1 MKGKTQQHQVAFYN
15 LDMIISVGYRV
26 HSYRGVQFRIWAT
39 KVLKEFIVKG
49 FALNDLVSQDIR
61 SSENRKEFWE
71 GRSKNYQAFCSA
83 YSQKIS

>member
-1 MKGKTQQHQVAFYN
+1 MEGKTQQHKVAFYSLN
-15 LDMIISVGYRV
+15 MIISVGYRV
-26 HSYRGVQFRIWAT
+26 HFYRGVQFRIWAT
-39 KVLKEFIVKG
+39 KVLKEYIVKG